1 VGPTTR
7 RFGRDR
13 VEIYGDRLTI
23 ITPAGDMPGWEV
35 RRYRAPVV
43 RFEGRTW
50 RITARTRGRDKTTRY
65 DLEAWEPHHG
75 DVPGPEIE
83 YSAASVEL
91 RDHADDLGRKRSRV
105 TGVLGFITPLT
116 GFLPAKTK
124 DRLEAVYGID
134 PVASTHASVMIEAI
148 VALGAFVLAT
158 IAQFVKIYGYS
169 SGISATWMVV
179 IGAVVAIDAGI
190 RWSRLMADERPAPG
204 FYEWVFR
211 RRP

>member
-1 VGPTTR
+1 
-7 RFGRDR
+7 
-13 VEIYGDRLTI
+13 
-23 ITPAGDMPGWEV
+23 
-35 RRYRAPVV
+35 
-43 RFEGRTW
+43 
-50 RITARTRGRDKTTRY
+50 
-65 DLEAWEPHHG
+65 
-75 DVPGPEIE
+75 
-83 YSAASVEL
+83 
-91 RDHADDLGRKRSRV
+91 
-105 TGVLGFITPLT
+105 
-116 GFLPAKTK
+116 
-124 DRLEAVYGID
+124 LEAVYGID